1 MEDQEGLHGRGA
13 GKGFQSVFGVK
24 GDPKGA
30 AKGPMKGPGAPM
42 PGKGMPTK
50 QKLVICQYWKENRCN
65 RGDQCS
71 YAHGEHELRSTQ
83 PTHPMGMKGGPP
95 IGKGPMPPGK
105 GGPAMGPGGV
115 MPPPPVPQNR
125 KTQLCVYFK
134 EGRCTRGT
142 GCNYAHGEHELIDRG
157 RAAPPP
163 APARPMNRFDVRP
176 PPQVPRHLRPPDR
189 PRPDVSQRRLRKM
202 VFARS
207 ETLEPVD
214 RSDCAV
220 LDPPAE
226 ETAPNEA
233 AVNGSTPKGEDVVPD
248 TEQAAEN
255 GEAEAEVKEDA
266 EDAAKQGI
274 EVDVDA
280 EADAE
285 KEKAAPKGAA
295 AAPSA
300 SFLLS
305 EEEGAQLDEL
315 YGIGAQLLRSMG
327 WRPGGGVGANL
338 DGELEPVSIQILGL
352 PSTHYGRK
360 DRRCLGRRKP
370 KRLRD
375 SDESSPS
382 RTPSSS
388 SSRSSSKS
396 SQKSSKSSSPS
407 SRKKKRRRR
416 HKRKKSR
423 STSSRRSSPSSS
435 SSSSKSRKK
444 RKGKFTSEA
453 PPNAAPGAAAA
464 GGAGGAAATAAQQAV
479 QEDPETAQAKK
490 RVLAKLTELQKVE
503 PKEQRAKE
511 FRNMLR
517 DWHPDKNPEK
527 KDMATAVFQFLQ
539 KGKSLLNLK

>member
-1 MEDQEGLHGRGA
+1 MVRSPHGPFPGADEIRALPITLSKSRGQTRKA
-13 GKGFQSVFGVK
+13 RTGP
-24 GDPKGA
+24 DRCLRAPKGA
-30 AKGPMKGPGAPM
+30 SDTKGA
-42 PGKGMPTK
+42 
-50 QKLVICQYWKENRCN
+50 
-65 RGDQCS
+65 
-71 YAHGEHELRSTQ
+71 LR
-83 PTHPMGMKGGPP
+83 
-95 IGKGPMPPGK
+95 
-105 GGPAMGPGGV
+105 
-115 MPPPPVPQNR
+115 
-125 KTQLCVYFK
+125 
-134 EGRCTRGT
+134 
-142 GCNYAHGEHELIDRG
+142 
-157 RAAPPP
+157 
-163 APARPMNRFDVRP
+163 
-176 PPQVPRHLRPPDR
+176 
-189 PRPDVSQRRLRKM
+189 SQRRLRKM

-285 KEKAAPKGAA
+285 KEKAAPWHRRHFVAGGALRRKGAA